1 MCGRASLTVDP
12 DELRE
17 AFGLTDV
24 PAAMPPRY
32 NMAPSQPLPIIREAG
47 RLELMRWGL
56 PKHGHGLGVN
66 VRVETVAR
74 APAYRESFWH
84 RRCLVVVD
92 GFYEWTHQ
100 GKTKQPFR
108 VSRPDGK
115 PFALAGIWQHTTTD
129 DGEIVDACAI
139 ITGAAN
145 GVVAPLHDRMP
156 LMVPSRGYDRW
167 LSHEAG
173 TPELLQLVETDASAL
188 ISYPVNPIVNSAQND
203 DPRCIEPRV

>member
-1 MCGRASLTVDP
+1 MCGRASLAVYP
-12 DELRE
+12 DELQE

-24 PAAMPPRY
+24 PAAMLPRY
-32 NMAPSQPLPIIREAG
+32 NMAPSQPLPIIRESG
-47 RLELMRWGL
+47 RLDLVRWGL

-66 VRVETVAR
+66 VRAETVAR

-92 GFYEWTHQ
+92 GFYEWKQ
-100 GKTKQPFR
+100 EGKTKQPFR
-108 VSRPDGK
+108 VCRPDSK

-139 ITGAAN
+139 ITGPAN

-156 LMVPSRGYDRW
+156 LVVPSRAYDRW
-167 LSHEAG
+167 LSHEAR
-173 TPELLQLVETDASAL
+173 TPELLKLVETDASMM
-188 ISYPVNPIVNSAQND
+188 ISYPVNPVVNSAQND
-203 DPRCIEPRV
+203 DPRCVEPRV